1 MFPLH
6 SQFSSFKVVLR
17 SCHRRSY
24 AISLRHLCDAFTKP
38 KVSYHQI
45 TCPLPWVFF
54 ACTLYI
60 IVLSEL
66 SFFVLSVPIP
76 PTLPRIFILFISI
89 TGPLFCFLC
98 HVQGAFGRPLAIM
111 RVSFR
116 GWCIVLVLPLA
127 LICVIHP
134 RLGRSDPPYC
144 LCVIWTHSGLIYV
157 ICH

>member
-1 MFPLH
+1 VSPSLVRDFPSSPLRRLYQTKSVISSNYLPLTLGFLRLH
-6 SQFSSFKVVLR
+6 VV
-17 SCHRRSY
+17 
-24 AISLRHLCDAFTKP
+24 
-38 KVSYHQI
+38 YH
-45 TCPLPWVFF
+45 
-54 ACTLYI
+54 CTI
-60 IVLSEL
+60 RVVV
-66 SFFVLSVPIP
+66 FVLSVPIP